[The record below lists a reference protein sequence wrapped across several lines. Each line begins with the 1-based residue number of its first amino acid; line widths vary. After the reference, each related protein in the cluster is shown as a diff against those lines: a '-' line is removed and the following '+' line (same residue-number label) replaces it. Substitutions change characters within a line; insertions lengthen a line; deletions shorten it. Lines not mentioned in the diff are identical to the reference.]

1 MFYPLKLSVISL
13 LFFVAPLNAQI
24 RLPGI
29 ISDHM
34 VLKQKSNVPL
44 WGREKPG
51 TIVVIGTDWDN
62 KKYTAHT
69 ASDGEWKIYIKTPS
83 AGGPYTITINGTN
96 SVSLKDILIGE
107 VWLSS
112 GQSNMEWTLRR
123 DKDVKIAYET
133 VDNPNIRLFKVPRQ
147 ISDIPQKKFGGNASW
162 EICNQN
168 SAANFSAMTYYFAA
182 NLYEKLKVP
191 IGIINASW
199 GGTGIEAWISNDVIF
214 SDSIL
219 AKPAKRWRNWLKD
232 YKSDSLKYEQE
243 KTAWKQDSIDGIKRS
258 RPKESQSLISI
269 NRPHRKHGVLYNG
282 MIAPCVPYALT
293 GILWYQGTS
302 NVSWADEYE
311 YQLNSLIGSWRKVWN
326 ADNLYTLIGQLTAYD
341 YASPDNASILRQ
353 AQLNQRKLKNTY
365 VFCSI
370 DLGEAKEIHPPAKK
384 HYGERFAFLA
394 LNKVY
399 GIKNIPFTSPILKK
413 VKRDGSS
420 LIISFDYGDGLKIK
434 GDKLNDIFIS
444 EDGSN
449 FVPAKAYIK
458 NNKLIVY
465 QDEIKQPVAV
475 KYAWNNTVNA
485 NLYNS
490 DDLPAFPFNYILN
503 K

>member
-1 MFYPLKLSVISL
+1 MFYQCKVSVIL
-13 LFFVAPLNAQI
+13 ILFFVAPINAQI

-29 ISDHM
+29 ISDNM

-44 WGREKPG
+44 WGWEKPE
-51 TIVVIGTDWDN
+51 TTVVISTSWDS
-62 KKYTAHT
+62 KKYTVNT
-69 ASDGEWKIYIKTPS
+69 TSDGEWKTYIKTPS
-83 AGGPYTITINGTN
+83 AGGPYTITIDGTN
-96 SVSLKDILIGE
+96 SISLKNVLIGE

-123 DKDVKIAYET
+123 DKDVNTAYGT
-133 VDNPNIRLFKVPRQ
+133 GDNPNIRLFKVPRQ
-147 ISDIPQKKFGGNASW
+147 VSDTSQKEFGDNVSW
-162 EICNQN
+162 MVCNKE
-168 SAANFSAMTYYFAA
+168 SAANFSAMTYYFATH
-182 NLYEKLKVP
+182 LYEKLKIP

-199 GGTGIEAWISNDVIF
+199 GGTGIEAWISDDVIF

-219 AKPAKRWRNWLKD
+219 EKPAKRWQQWLKE

-243 KTAWKQDSIDGIKRS
+243 KNAWKKDSTDGIKRS
-258 RPKESQSLISI
+258 RPKEPQSLISI

-302 NVSWADEYE
+302 NVNWADEYE
-311 YQLNSLIGSWRKVWN
+311 YQLSSLIGSWRKAWN
-326 ADNLYTLIGQLTAYD
+326 SNKLYALVGQLTAYD
-341 YASPDNASILRQ
+341 YATPDNASILRQ

-365 VFCSI
+365 IFCSI

-399 GIKNIPFTSPILKK
+399 GVKNIPFTSPILKK
-413 VKRDGSS
+413 VKREGSS

-434 GDKLNDIFIS
+434 GEKLNDIFVS

-458 NNKLIVY
+458 DNKLIVY
-465 QDEIKQPVAV
+465 QDGIKQPFAV
-475 KYAWNNTVNA
+475 RYAWNNTVNA
-485 NLYNS
+485 NLYNGNN
-490 DDLPAFPFNYILN
+490 LPAFPFNYILN